1 MKTNAST
8 KPLQLA
14 RSYMEIFYSGTDLL
28 RLMELMNEDCH
39 FKGPLFEFYSVK
51 AYVDSLLADPPLDM
65 HYKELTA
72 YENENSACLI
82 YQFSKPGIEA
92 VMCQRFTV
100 VNAKISDIL
109 LIFDTG
115 NFSTR

>member
-1 MKTNAST
+1 MN
-8 KPLQLA
+8 PLQLA
-14 RSYMEIFYSGTDLL
+14 RSYMKIFYSGDNLSQ
-28 RLMELMNEDCH
+28 LMNLLSENCH
-39 FKGPLFEFYSVK
+39 FKGPLFEFYSAK
-51 AYVDSLLADPPLDM
+51 AYVDSLLDDRPLNM

-92 VMCQRFTV
+92 VMCQRFIVANT
-100 VNAKISDIL
+100 KINDIL